1 MKIFYTLLF
10 FSILLS
16 SCSVIGTST
25 LYKTNEKIDIQ
36 KVGFCKLESEDKLS
50 RIFINTKEIFDSTFI
65 STFQEKGLDMPIPIS
80 TTMSYETPDLDEI
93 CILCSKNNLDGF
105 VIGKLTFINTE
116 YSLRSGR
123 VDWQNFDTEVELKL
137 FDRNGKLLV
146 STLHN
151 TFKGNSY
158 MAYPPPHIT
167 IQDGTKGAVK
177 RLIKEMTSND

>member
-80 TTMSYETPDLDEI
+80 TNMSYEAPNMDEI
-93 CILCSKNNLDGF
+93 SRLCDLNNLDGF
-105 VIGKLTFINTE
+105 IIGKLTFLNTV
-116 YSLRSGR
+116 YSLRTGR
-123 VDWQNFDTEVELKL
+123 ADWQNFDTEVELKL
-137 FDRNGKLLV
+137 FDRNGKLMV

-167 IQDGTKGAVK
+167 TQDGTKGAVK
-177 RLIKEMTSND
+177 RLIREITAKN